1 MPNFSILTHSTRLP
15 QKTILWI
22 IGFLLALG
30 FCLQNAQLIT
40 SLGGEYQPFVY
51 LLGCLFAL
59 VCLPIPKHALY
70 ASALLLATSALV
82 IVFHRIA
89 FGALP
94 NLSDLLRLT
103 VGPFMMAGT
112 AAAWQKISA
121 RWLWAILGAYLLFAL
136 WGILAPESALKLIA
150 QLGIR
155 VNEPTNTAYFPWSA
169 FFYSEYSFAALAF
182 ITLYCW
188 MLARKDCQQHLYIY
202 TAVLGLLLLSTRSG
216 TAIALLL
223 IILIS
228 QLRWR
233 WMLVLS
239 ALLVLAYFVSPRVER
254 LGNAAL
260 ALAGGNVDAFMQI
273 DGSSAWRFVSN
284 IGAFH
289 VLQNYP
295 LGTLHFDLHPYL
307 NLEPL
312 IPPINDMIRWW
323 LESFPVV
330 PAQGVAFNLGL
341 FGGWLSFLGIVGVFL
356 FSAASALRANQK
368 NAGLA
373 LIALAAYGLFVQSG
387 LTCPTP
393 WIALGIL
400 LSPVNN
406 KGNPVKT

>member
-1 MPNFSILTHSTRLP
+1 MKIVDILTYPQRLP
-15 QKTILWI
+15 QKPVLFI
-22 IGFLLALG
+22 IGLFMALG

-40 SLGGEYQPFVY
+40 GLGGEYQPFVY

-59 VCLPIPKHALY
+59 VCLPIPKPALY
-70 ASALLLATSALV
+70 ASAILLATSALV
-82 IVFHRIA
+82 IVFHQIA
-89 FGALP
+89 FGAMP
-94 NLSDLLRLT
+94 SFSDVLRLG
-103 VGPFMMAGT
+103 VGPLMMAGT
-112 AAAWQKISA
+112 AAAWNRISA
-121 RWLWAILGAYLLFAL
+121 RWFWAIIMAYLGFAL
-136 WGILAPESALKLIA
+136 WGTLSPDSALNLIA
-150 QLGIR
+150 LLGVR
-155 VNEPTNTAYFPWSA
+155 VNDPTNPAYFAWSA
-169 FFYSEYSFAALAF
+169 YFYSEYSFAALAF

-188 MLARKDCQQHLYIY
+188 MLARKDCQQHIYIY
-202 TAVLGLLLLSTRSG
+202 TVILGLLLLSTRSG

-239 ALLVLAYFVSPRVER
+239 ALLVLAYFLSPRVER
-254 LGNAAL
+254 LGNAAI
-260 ALAGGNVDAFMQI
+260 ALAVGNVDAFMQI

-289 VLQNYP
+289 VLQSHP

-312 IPPINDMIRWW
+312 TPPINNMIRWW
-323 LESFPVV
+323 LESFPAV

-341 FGGWLSFLGIVGVFL
+341 FGGWLSFLGIVGIFL
-356 FSAASALRANQK
+356 FGAASALRADQK
-368 NAGLA
+368 NASLA

-400 LSPVNN
+400 LSPVN
-406 KGNPVKT
+406 KVNPARP

>member
-59 VCLPIPKHALY
+59 VCLPIPKPALY

-94 NLSDLLRLT
+94 SLIDLLRLT

-188 MLARKDCQQHLYIY
+188 MLARKDCQHYLYIY
-202 TAVLGLLLLSTRSG
+202 TVILGLLLLSTRSG

-233 WMLVLS
+233 WILVVS
-239 ALLVLAYFVSPRVER
+239 ALVVIAYFVSPRVER
-254 LGNAAL
+254 LGNAAI
-260 ALAGGNVDAFMQI
+260 ALAVGNVNAFMQI